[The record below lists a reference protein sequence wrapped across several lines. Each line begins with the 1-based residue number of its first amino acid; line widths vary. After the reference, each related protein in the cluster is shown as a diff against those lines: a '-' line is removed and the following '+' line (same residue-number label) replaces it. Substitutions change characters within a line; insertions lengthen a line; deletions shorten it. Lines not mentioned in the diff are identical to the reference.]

1 MSGARQ
7 VAVITDSATDV
18 PSPLREQYGIEA
30 VPLSL
35 TFGDQTFLDGVD
47 IMPPGV
53 LREIRERDKLP
64 TTSQPPSSLFAGAFR
79 SALARGLDV
88 VCVDVSSGVSGT
100 FNSARIAAEDV
111 DAERIRVVDSR
122 GATMQA
128 GWVAVAAARAAMDG
142 GDLDAVTQA
151 AFDAI
156 DRTQLLA
163 VLKTLDNLYKGGRI
177 GRARHM
183 VGSALGIKPI
193 LGLVDGVVTPVE
205 RARTW
210 KRAVDRAISLVDHHG
225 TPTDIAVLHVDNE
238 ADATSI
244 ADELRGRYPG
254 ANIIVDWAG
263 SVILAYAGPG
273 AVGIATLAGP
283 PSQV

>member
-1 MSGARQ
+1 MAGSRR
-7 VAVITDSATDV
+7 VAVITDSATDI
-18 PSPLREQYGIEA
+18 PSPLREQYGIEV

-35 TFGDQTFLDGVD
+35 TFGDETFLDGVD
-47 IMPPGV
+47 LTSPEV
-53 LREIRERDKLP
+53 LREIRERDMIPK
-64 TTSQPPSSLFAGAFR
+64 TSQPPSSLFAGAFR
-79 SALARGLDV
+79 TALDRDMDV
-88 VCVDVSSGVSGT
+88 VCVDVSSDVSGT

-111 DAERIRVVDSR
+111 DPERIRVVDSR

-128 GWVAVAAARAAMDG
+128 GWVAVGAARAAQDG
-142 GDLDAVTQA
+142 GDLEAVTEA
-151 AFDAI
+151 ARDAI

-163 VLKTLDNLYKGGRI
+163 VLQTLDNLYKGGRI

-210 KRAVDRAISLVDHHG
+210 KRAVDRAMSLVDHHG
-225 TPTDIAVLHVDNE
+225 PPSDIAVLHVDSE
-238 ADATSI
+238 SDAASI
-244 ADELRGRYPG
+244 ANELGRRFPE
-254 ANIIVDWAG
+254 AKVVVDWAG

-273 AVGIATLAGP
+273 AVGIATLSGRR
-283 PSQV
+283 